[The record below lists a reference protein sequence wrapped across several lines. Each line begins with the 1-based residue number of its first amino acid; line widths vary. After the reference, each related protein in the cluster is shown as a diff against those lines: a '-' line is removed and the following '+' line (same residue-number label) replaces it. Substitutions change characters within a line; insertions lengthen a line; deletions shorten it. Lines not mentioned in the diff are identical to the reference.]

1 MYQIEQQPWP
11 RTRMLSFVDID
22 LRNVH
27 IKVNA
32 VCRWWR
38 QEAWIIDQG
47 YQTIAYAVGY
57 RNNQTFCLR
66 NQIKEQLLSPELLWN
81 IFFLIFKI
89 STLKLYKKKQ
99 IHTRF
104 WNFYQNFSRVS
115 PLPRS
120 LKLLRNNLYT
130 SINHYP
136 ITTQS
141 SWVSILINAHRYNH
155 NFSNIHI
162 IRMSIN

>member
-1 MYQIEQQPWP
+1 MLVWIIHHKNKKKKLYHIEQPWP
-11 RTRMLSFVDID
+11 RTRMLSSVDID

-47 YQTIAYAVGY
+47 CQTIAYAVGY
-57 RNNQTFCLR
+57 WNNQTFRLR

-89 STLKLYKKKQ
+89 SILKLYNKKNKFIQ
-99 IHTRF
+99 GSEISIKISVESLLC
-104 WNFYQNFSRVS
+104 QEVS
-115 PLPRS
+115 S
-120 LKLLRNNLYT
+120 Y
-130 SINHYP
+130 
-136 ITTQS
+136 
-141 SWVSILINAHRYNH
+141 
-155 NFSNIHI
+155 
-162 IRMSIN
+162 

>member
-1 MYQIEQQPWP
+1 LYKFNQLYTCSLLIIMLVWIIHHKNKKKKLYHIEQPWP
-11 RTRMLSFVDID
+11 RTRMLSSVDID

-89 STLKLYKKKQ
+89 STLKLYKKKK
-99 IHTRF
+99 T
-104 WNFYQNFSRVS
+104 NSYKV
-115 PLPRS
+115 
-120 LKLLRNNLYT
+120 LKFL
-130 SINHYP
+130 SKF
-136 ITTQS
+136 Q
-141 SWVSILINAHRYNH
+141 
-155 NFSNIHI
+155 
-162 IRMSIN
+162 